1 VVAATIKMFSKYLSV
16 AALAGYAFAQQNT
29 PSLAE
34 ALNSTSDLSQLAG
47 VLGLVP
53 ELVQA
58 LSSANNITILAPSN
72 AAFDAIGN
80 ETLTALA
87 SDQDMIAAI
96 LQYHVLNGTIRS
108 DQITNTSAFVPTL
121 LTNPQYTNVTGGQV
135 VQAVERDGNVTFF
148 SGLLANSTVSQADVN
163 FTGGVI
169 HIIDRLL
176 VLPVAADET
185 LSAANLTAL
194 RGALNATELTETVN
208 TTPNITVFAPTNEAI
223 QDIGSALANLT
234 TEQITDVL
242 TYHVVA
248 GTIGYSSGLENGT
261 ELTAVNGD
269 KLTIVIGDG
278 GVFVNNAKVVVA
290 DVLIANG
297 VVHVIDQVLNPT
309 NATLAQGTEEEGQA
323 AYSGASAAS
332 DVPFTSG
339 VPTASTTIGS
349 EATSAANPT
358 AGSSSSSTAGAHA
371 PMKTGAVG
379 MSALLGAAA
388 AVYFV

>member
-1 VVAATIKMFSKYLSV
+1 MVAATIKMFSKYLSV

-148 SGLLANSTVSQADVN
+148 SGLLANSTVSQAV
-163 FTGGVI
+163 
-169 HIIDRLL
+169 R
-176 VLPVAADET
+176 
-185 LSAANLTAL
+185 
-194 RGALNATELTETVN
+194 
-208 TTPNITVFAPTNEAI
+208 AI
-223 QDIGSALANLT
+223 
-234 TEQITDVL
+234 
-242 TYHVVA
+242 
-248 GTIGYSSGLENGT
+248 
-261 ELTAVNGD
+261 
-269 KLTIVIGDG
+269 
-278 GVFVNNAKVVVA
+278 
-290 DVLIANG
+290 
-297 VVHVIDQVLNPT
+297 
-309 NATLAQGTEEEGQA
+309 
-323 AYSGASAAS
+323 
-332 DVPFTSG
+332 
-339 VPTASTTIGS
+339 
-349 EATSAANPT
+349 
-358 AGSSSSSTAGAHA
+358 
-371 PMKTGAVG
+371 
-379 MSALLGAAA
+379 
-388 AVYFV
+388 